1 MGKIMTSRKF
11 SLLLT
16 ILMATAFRP
25 ATIMAA
31 DATPKKAAPFPV
43 LSYAGVIPV
52 QWAKDD
58 SWQDLGA
65 SRKMIDQ
72 EFPSAVKD
80 SRRFSMLNDELVASM
95 WRSPAGRKELES
107 DYELNAFLSLDVTAR
122 GDMVILTT
130 RLLSPRLETRLQE
143 SDVIARRWFLEATR
157 DQAAARLT
165 DLVQRMINRLPVDI
179 SVTSVNGAYVTFS
192 GGEEQGIKAG
202 QKFDVL
208 ASQISALH
216 PANGSWMSFS
226 SFKTGTVEI
235 IELKSRSSIGRIVSL
250 THDGAIKPGQGIRVE
265 DISGRNRFARTEE
278 VASEEVPSPAQAASA
293 SPAKETPK
301 TPEPLPTSKPAE
313 QKLDASA
320 APNPAAEEKKP
331 EPPKDAPPPTD
342 NFTARLMPK
351 GSELRTW
358 LGMRMWSISGSAS
371 AAAGLPLWIMNSGGA
386 DIFRKFSDTI
396 DYHYGLDLGYGPTK
410 AGSFLGYNLHGGGR
424 WHMYMRD
431 VLPGADDVYFGLLTS
446 LASTSISGESSG
458 GYSLNMVRLTIGVH
472 GWAKP
477 DFIGDKV
484 EWTGELFYPLYYSG
498 EFGVKGTYRA
508 ITSGSSL
515 AFRVG
520 GYVGER
526 PADGW
531 QYGAAFDYEGTSWSL
546 EKSKTAEFSVI
557 GLSLLA
563 RRSL

>member
-16 ILMATAFRP
+16 IL
-25 ATIMAA
+25 AA
-31 DATPKKAAPFPV
+31 IAISPVTSWAAEASPKKSAPFPV
-43 LSYAGVIPV
+43 LNYAGVIPV

-65 SRKMIDQ
+65 ARKMIEQ

-95 WRSPAGRKELES
+95 WRSPAGRKELET

-143 SDVIARRWFLEATR
+143 SDVIARRWFLETTR

-179 SVTSVNGAYVTFS
+179 SVTSVSGGYVTFS

-216 PANGSWMSFS
+216 PANGSWMSFA

-278 VASEEVPSPAQAASA
+278 VAPEQDSAPAQAATTSA
-293 SPAKETPK
+293 AKETPK
-301 TPEPLPTSKPAE
+301 SQETQPSGKPAD
-313 QKLDASA
+313 QKLEVAATHNPSA
-320 APNPAAEEKKP
+320 DDKKP

-342 NFTARLMPK
+342 NFTAKLMPK

-358 LGMRMWSISGSAS
+358 VGMRMWSISGSAS
-371 AAAGLPLWIMNSGGA
+371 ASAGLPLWIMNSGGA

-396 DYHYGLDLGYGPTK
+396 DYNYGLDLGYGPTK

-424 WHMYMRD
+424 WHMYMKD

-446 LASTSISGESSG
+446 LASTSVSGETSG
-458 GYSLNMVRLTIGVH
+458 GYSMNMLRLIIGVH

-484 EWTGELFYPLYYSG
+484 EWTGELYYPLYYSG
-498 EFGVKGTYRA
+498 EFGVKGSYRA

-515 AFRVG
+515 AFRIG
-520 GYVGER
+520 GYVGNR
-526 PADGW
+526 PSDGW
-531 QYGAAFDYEGTSWSL
+531 QYGAAFDYEGNSWSL
-546 EKSKTAEFSVI
+546 EKGKTANFSVI

-563 RRSL
+563 RRNI